1 MDGIERGQ
9 LSVMPIHA
17 VTEVYGEAG
26 LRMLFEIE
34 SENFPEGERATLLRA
49 ERVASR
55 LHAGDKR
62 VREPYVNHLLR
73 VAIRIIQHYQVRDA
87 EVVVAALLHDAV
99 EDHPRD
105 LADLAGDAE
114 RAAGERNA
122 ALTMLARAFTPRVAN
137 LIASVTNPDYDP
149 ERDRGEQYREHV
161 VESLEV
167 DPWARVI
174 KLSDFTDNGVGI
186 IHTTGPNRTARR
198 HTAGRRGEG
207 AHSQAARPRGRAI
220 PSHPRGPRVGCPA
233 GWVQD
238 LRIKDP
244 NAGWARHS
252 GRPRGRRS
260 R

>member
-34 SENFPEGERATLLRA
+34 SEAFPDQERATMLRA

-73 VAIRIIQHYQVRDA
+73 VALRITRHYQVRDA
-87 EVVVAALLHDAV
+87 EVIVAALLHDAV

-149 ERDRGEQYREHV
+149 GRDRGEQYREHV

-186 IHTTGPNRTARR
+186 IHTTGPKVRKASAKYAPLVPQLRDFALRDDTPLSA
-198 HTAGRRGEG
+198 EVK
-207 AHSQAARPRGRAI
+207 AHIVGQLDLAAERFRAI
-220 PSHPRGPRVGCPA
+220 LG
-233 GWVQD
+233 
-238 LRIKDP
+238 
-244 NAGWARHS
+244 
-252 GRPRGRRS
+252 
-260 R
+260 

>member
-9 LSVMPIHA
+9 LKVMPIHA

-26 LRMLFEIE
+26 LHALFDVE
-34 SENFPEGERATLLRA
+34 SEAFPDNERATLKRA

-73 VAIRIIQHYQVRDA
+73 VAIRIIRHYQVRDA

-99 EDHPRD
+99 EDHPAD
-105 LADLAGDAE
+105 LADMASDAE
-114 RAAGERNA
+114 RAAGERYA
-122 ALTMLARAFTPRVAN
+122 ALAVLARAFTPRVAN
-137 LIASVTNPDYDP
+137 LIAAVTNPDYDP
-149 ERDRGEQYREHV
+149 GRDRQEQYREHV

-186 IHTTGPNRTARR
+186 IHTTGPKVRKASAKYAPLVPQLREFALRSDTPLSDEVKQLIAK
-198 HTAGRRGEG
+198 
-207 AHSQAARPRGRAI
+207 QLDLAAERFRAI
-220 PSHPRGPRVGCPA
+220 LG
-233 GWVQD
+233 
-238 LRIKDP
+238 
-244 NAGWARHS
+244 
-252 GRPRGRRS
+252 
-260 R
+260 

>member
-34 SENFPEGERATLLRA
+34 SEAFPDQERATMLRA

-73 VAIRIIQHYQVRDA
+73 VAIRIIRHYQVRDA
-87 EVVVAALLHDAV
+87 EVIVAALLHDAV

-149 ERDRGEQYREHV
+149 ERDRQEQYREHV

-186 IHTTGPNRTARR
+186 IHTTGPKVRKASAKYAPLVPQLREFALRDDTPLNAEVKELIV
-198 HTAGRRGEG
+198 H
-207 AHSQAARPRGRAI
+207 QLDLAAERFRAI
-220 PSHPRGPRVGCPA
+220 LG
-233 GWVQD
+233 
-238 LRIKDP
+238 
-244 NAGWARHS
+244 
-252 GRPRGRRS
+252 
-260 R
+260 